1 MRVPDEHGYRFEP
14 LQRRSVVL
22 GLGWAQLVAAALCV
36 VSAVSFFRAW
46 PGLPGLVA
54 AVAVLAAGVLG
65 CRPAGG
71 RLPGEWA
78 SLGGRFG
85 LRRRRHQG
93 SVPVSL
99 ATVADGGSSL
109 RRSVVLGPAR
119 AVAPLA
125 GVAGGLRVVELDAV
139 GGQGAMG
146 AVLDRKEG
154 TLVAVL
160 SATGPT
166 FCLADRAEQERR
178 LASWAAVMESVGAH
192 RNGLWRLQW
201 CQRALPAARGPM
213 VEALR
218 ATARGGGRCGPD
230 RGGGHDSGGADPAL
244 EDHAGFVAEAESIS
258 WRHETLVVVA
268 VRCSDRRRETLV
280 AAGARLRSAVSG
292 LRSQLLGGGFG
303 CDGPLGAAPLA
314 RALCVP
320 LAAGPHEAEVYAGG
334 ARRSSV
340 MEHWSAVEVD
350 GWWHRTYW
358 VTQWPLSQVAPD
370 FLSPLLSGP
379 GRRCFSV
386 VFRPLPP
393 ERAVRDA
400 EASRT
405 AQLADAQLRAQGGFI
420 ETARHRRRAQAVE
433 GREERLA
440 DGRAG
445 FEFAGYVTLSAASRA
460 ELDDA
465 GADLWHSAGCA
476 RLRLQVLYGQQQEAL
491 SWSLPLGR
499 GL

>member
-1 MRVPDEHGYRFEP
+1 
-14 LQRRSVVL
+14 VVL

-46 PGLPGLVA
+46 PGVPGLA
-54 AVAVLAAGVLG
+54 AAAAILAAGVLG

-78 SLGGRFG
+78 SLAGRFG
-85 LRRRRHQG
+85 LRRRRHPG
-93 SVPVSL
+93 SVPASL
-99 ATVADGGSSL
+99 AVVADAGSG
-109 RRSVVLGPAR
+109 RRSVVLGPPR
-119 AVAPLA
+119 AAPPLA
-125 GVAGGLRVVELDAV
+125 GIAGGLQVVELEAAR
-139 GGQGAMG
+139 GQGAMG
-146 AVLDRKEG
+146 AVLDKREG

-178 LASWAAVMESVGAH
+178 LAAWAAVMESVGTH

-201 CQRALPAARGPM
+201 CQRALAAARGPM

-218 ATARGGGRCGPD
+218 AAAGAGAGD
-230 RGGGHDSGGADPAL
+230 GGAGHGGAGAAL
-244 EDHAGFVAEAESIS
+244 EDYAGFVAEAESVS
-258 WRHETLVVVA
+258 WEHETLVAVA
-268 VRCSDRRRETLV
+268 VRCSDRRQETVV
-280 AAGARLRSAVSG
+280 AAAARLKSVVSG
-292 LRSQLLGGGFG
+292 LRSQLLGGGFA
-303 CDGPLGAAPLA
+303 CDGPLGAGPLA
-314 RALCVP
+314 RALFAP
-320 LAAGPHEAEVYAGG
+320 LAGGLQEAEVYAGG
-334 ARRSSV
+334 ARRSSIR
-340 MEHWSAVEVD
+340 EHWSAVEVD

-358 VTQWPLSQVAPD
+358 VAQWPLSQVAPD
-370 FLSPLLSGP
+370 FLSPLLSGR

-386 VFRPLPP
+386 GFRPLPP
-393 ERAVRDA
+393 ERAVREA

-445 FEFAGYVTLSAASRA
+445 FEFAGYVTLSAASLP

-465 GADLWHSAGCA
+465 GTDLEHSAGCA
-476 RLRLQVLYGQQQEAL
+476 RLRLQVLYGQQLEAL
-491 SWSLPLGR
+491 SWSSPLAR
-499 GL
+499 GI